1 MTTSSGFL
9 DQSQREMLASALNRL
24 IPPSGAMPGA
34 GDLGLAAFVEGA
46 VGGKPRQRRLFTDGL
61 AQLEIAASR
70 QGGSGF
76 GQLEGETQD
85 AVLREIQS
93 QTPVF
98 FDALFRQCYNG
109 YYTNPQ
115 VLELNRL
122 PDSVAGDLRLPTP
135 GRNSAGAPTATG
147 SLLDPGITKS
157 RAVG

>member
-9 DQSQREMLASALNRL
+9 DQSQREILASALNRL

-34 GDLGLAAFVEGA
+34 GDLGLSAFVEGA
-46 VGGKPRQRRLFTDGL
+46 VGGNPRQRRLLTDGL

-98 FDALFRQCYNG
+98 FDALLRQCYNG

-115 VLELNRL
+115 VL
-122 PDSVAGDLRLPTP
+122 DLIGYQTP
-135 GRNSAGAPTATG
+135 SPETYVYQPLDETLLEPQRQRAPFWTQ
-147 SLLDPGITKS
+147 
-157 RAVG
+157 V